1 MKKRQN
7 IVYSTDEDFFHDK
20 NESIEPI
27 KLAANEQNLK
37 ISLKRLPGNRI
48 LTVINGLKGDAL
60 SFNAL
65 SKDLKKAC
73 GVGGSV
79 KNRQIL
85 IQGNHREKIIKILA
99 ERGFKVKASGG

>member
-7 IVYSTDEDFFHDK
+7 NVFSTDEIFFRDK
-20 NESIEPI
+20 NKSTEPI
-27 KLAANEQNLK
+27 KFGANEQNLK

-48 LTVINGLKGDAL
+48 LTVIDGFKGDTL
-60 SFNAL
+60 TFDSL

-79 KNRQIL
+79 KNNQIL
-85 IQGNHREKIIKILA
+85 IQGNHRQKIINILYK
-99 ERGFKVKASGG
+99 RGFKVKPSGG

>member
-1 MKKRQN
+1 MKKRKN
-7 IVYSTDEDFFHDK
+7 IVFSTDEDFFHGK
-20 NESIEPI
+20 NETIEPVN
-27 KLAANEQNLK
+27 LAANEQNLK

-48 LTVINGLKGDAL
+48 LTVINGLKGDT
-60 SFNAL
+60 STFNSL
-65 SKDLKKAC
+65 SKNLKKAC

-85 IQGNHREKIIKILA
+85 IQGNHREKIMKILD

>member
-1 MKKRQN
+1 M
-7 IVYSTDEDFFHDK
+7 
-20 NESIEPI
+20 
-27 KLAANEQNLK
+27 
-37 ISLKRLPGNRI
+37 

-85 IQGNHREKIIKILA
+85 IQGNHREKIIKILD

>member
-7 IVYSTDEDFFHDK
+7 IVFSTDESFFHNN

-27 KLAANEQNLK
+27 KLSANEQNLK

-48 LTVINGLKGDAL
+48 LTVINGLKGDTL
-60 SFNAL
+60 IFNSL

-79 KNRQIL
+79 KNNQIL
-85 IQGNHREKIIKILA
+85 IQGNHREKIIKILDK
-99 ERGFKVKASGG
+99 RGFKIKASGG

>member
-1 MKKRQN
+1 MKKRKN
-7 IVYSTDEDFFHDK
+7 IVFSTDEDFFHDK
-20 NESIEPI
+20 NETIESVN
-27 KLAANEQNLK
+27 LAANEQNLK

-48 LTVINGLKGDAL
+48 LTVINGLKGDT
-60 SFNAL
+60 STFNSL
-65 SKDLKKAC
+65 SKNLKKAC

-85 IQGNHREKIIKILA
+85 IQGNHREKIMKILD